1 MPRRART
8 ACGGIVYHVLNR
20 AAGRMRLFAR
30 DRDYEAFERTLE
42 QAHQRHPLP
51 ILDWCLMPNHWHL
64 VLWPRRDGEL
74 SAFMFWLTMTHTQ
87 RRRTAHHAVGLGPLY
102 QGRFK
107 AFPVQSDEHLRIV
120 CRYVERNALRA
131 GLVERAEDSAP
142 VTFAAWPGE
151 TPVIDGGE
159 PLTGWQATTLNGK
172 DAWVAS
178 VTGHFRSLFVNGR
191 RALRPRL
198 PKQGLYWVEYASAA
212 SAAPRTAGAPRRRA
226 TCPCAYSACG
236 RWSPATALSSWTP
249 FPATSNGRAVR
260 SSLPTGRSTR
270 AGGEEHPAHWRSNV
284 SPRPG
289 AGGWSKQRAGKEEDN
304 D

>member
-1 MPRRART
+1 MNCNEMEFVVAPDGNDGWPGDRAKPFRTLARARD
-8 ACGGIVYHVLNR
+8 AIR
-20 AAGRMRLFAR
+20 
-30 DRDYEAFERTLE
+30 
-42 QAHQRHPLP
+42 
-51 ILDWCLMPNHWHL
+51 
-64 VLWPRRDGEL
+64 EL
-74 SAFMFWLTMTHTQ
+74 K
-87 RRRTAHHAVGLGPLY
+87 RTARLTGAVTVWLRGGRYPLAEPLL
-102 QGRFK
+102 FT
-107 AFPVQSDEHLRIV
+107 P
-120 CRYVERNALRA
+120 
-131 GLVERAEDSAP
+131 EDSAP

-198 PKQGLYWVEYASAA
+198 PKQGLYWVEDASAA

-226 TCPCAYSACG
+226 TCPCAYSASG
-236 RWSPATALSSWTP
+236 RWSPATAPSSWTP

-284 SPRPG
+284 SPPPS